1 MAAKPE
7 TQFIRACSTG
17 KLDVVRQLLRAGL
30 SPDVRDSDGLTGL
43 IWAGRKGQ
51 VEVAKVLLAESADL
65 EAKDRRGRT
74 AIFHAIAYKR
84 YEYVQFIASR
94 GAALTHVDLHGWTA
108 LDLASMPRNP
118 KMVELL
124 AKLGA
129 PRRSTQDPPP
139 PTLGLNR
146 FGSGGG
152 ATGGPNLPIEVERIH
167 VQLHTLFHRWRGEYS
182 PAVEGFGFPRYVDGS
197 LIRYTEQ
204 LNILGPQKAQRG
216 GNWLMVKLYTGHA
229 MSCLFCKIIDGTI
242 PSTPSTR
249 TTSATPSPTSI
260 RRPRSTSS
268 SPRASTSSPSPKPT
282 PNDSPL
288 LGHLLWARNRD
299 RPRQRPRQRLSRG
312 RSTPAP
318 TAARPW
324 IISTSTC

>member
-216 GNWLMVKLYTGHA
+216 GNWLMVKIGVPEEWWSQPEPAYKKLLSDSIETGLHSMIALLRRNKHEVNGDLLLTDWSKVKKEFLEVPAPPFAAEKQRAA
-229 MSCLFCKIIDGTI
+229 MRIQVDEM
-242 PSTPSTR
+242 
-249 TTSATPSPTSI
+249 
-260 RRPRSTSS
+260 
-268 SPRASTSSPSPKPT
+268 
-282 PNDSPL
+282 
-288 LGHLLWARNRD
+288 
-299 RPRQRPRQRLSRG
+299 LSRFKEKKEADAKQQ
-312 RSTPAP
+312 S
-318 TAARPW
+318 
-324 IISTSTC
+324 